1 MGRKSRVSR
10 VTREKSKRR
19 QGLLRA
25 VLRRHIFRRILEA
38 KIGTRSRASG
48 FARPGTMNA
57 RTKCGTT
64 DQRHR
69 ACRRTKPVARER
81 NPTTLELFLI
91 LLLPMAR
98 YRTVKV
104 SPEVAQQLAASGI
117 RLTKQRE
124 EVFGVLLQKRDH
136 PSATEVFL
144 RAKKHMPSISLA
156 TIYNCLEALV
166 DCGLVK
172 QVNLDRAPTR
182 YCANLLE
189 HSHFYCESCGAI
201 SDVEMPF
208 NGTWNLPPG
217 CVVAEAEVSLRGLCA
232 KCSADHNSPGAASSE
247 ATGLPSQY
255 SKFKLQNSKR
265 YS

>member
-1 MGRKSRVSR
+1 
-10 VTREKSKRR
+10 
-19 QGLLRA
+19 
-25 VLRRHIFRRILEA
+25 
-38 KIGTRSRASG
+38 
-48 FARPGTMNA
+48 
-57 RTKCGTT
+57 
-64 DQRHR
+64 
-69 ACRRTKPVARER
+69 
-81 NPTTLELFLI
+81 
-91 LLLPMAR
+91 MAR
-98 YRTVKV
+98 YGTVKV
-104 SPEVAQQLAASGI
+104 SSEVAQQLAASGI

-124 EVFGVLLQKRDH
+124 EVFGVLLQKRDN

-217 CVVAEAEVSLRGLCA
+217 FVVAEAEVSLRGLCA
-232 KCSADHNSPGAASSE
+232 KCSTDHNSLGAVSSE
-247 ATGLPSQY
+247 AAGLPVQY